1 MIAGFCRPDEE
12 ENISFFC
19 WWQGWCSFYA
29 FFYLLLYV
37 FWSDPSF
44 FQRKIQVPAPCPGKF
59 HASCGLSISFHLK
72 KSPRFTS
79 FRSDSD
85 PGMTAGTIIHNSFL
99 VFRRRFSPEFRT
111 FFKSCGSAAAWIIQM
126 IDDRALRRLIRRS
139 FFYAFCNSLSISHF
153 NSLISIFF
161 SNFQQHNTYFEVLS
175 ARWHGKAWK
184 GIERHRKA

>member
-1 MIAGFCRPDEE
+1 MPDSADRMKRKTSVFSADGRAGVLFMP
-12 ENISFFC
+12 FFT
-19 WWQGWCSFYA
+19 
-29 FFYLLLYV
+29 YLYMFIYV

-44 FQRKIQVPAPCPGKF
+44 FQEKIQVPAPCPGKF
-59 HASCGLSISFHLK
+59 HASDGLSISFHLK

-85 PGMTAGTIIHNSFL
+85 PGMTAGTIILNSFL
-99 VFRRRFSPEFRT
+99 VFRKRFSPEFRT

-126 IDDRALRRLIRRS
+126 IDDRALRRMIRRS

-153 NSLISIFF
+153 YSLISIIF

-175 ARWHGKAWK
+175 ARWHGKA
-184 GIERHRKA
+184 